1 MQNSRYKDMRK
12 DNSEVSITNLHIE
25 SGEVD
30 KSKLSPNS
38 KVKTGYAG
46 LSELRNLQAESRD
59 FQKDIRR
66 DDGSL
71 ESNTEFVSQHQLLP
85 VGKALSR
92 LTKGSSKMSSNTG
105 LKKSPKSPNQDIKD
119 HPLQI

>member
-1 MQNSRYKDMRK
+1 M
-12 DNSEVSITNLHIE
+12 NLHIE

-30 KSKLSPNS
+30 KSKLNRNS
-38 KVKTGYAG
+38 KIQTGYAG

-66 DDGSL
+66 DDGTL
-71 ESNTEFVSQHQLLP
+71 ESNTELVSQHHLLP

-92 LTKGSSKMSSNTG
+92 LTKGSSKMSSNTR
-105 LKKSPKSPNQDIKD
+105 LKKSPNQDIKD
-119 HPLQI
+119 QPLQI